1 MLPTKPAFK
10 LNPFF
15 CALLPLTMHGIA
27 FAQVLP
33 VPTSLPTGGQV
44 VSGSAVITSGTDYND
59 TDFVHVAQSSSNV
72 LINWTTFDIANGN
85 LVQFD
90 QPDAGSVAVNRVLS
104 PSASFLDGALN
115 SNGRVFVINPNGV
128 LFGATSSVNVGGLL
142 ATTFDISEGNFS
154 AGRFVFNGSAAG
166 QGEYAGVVRNQGEIN
181 VGVDGR
187 LSDCCIIIPNET
199 DNGGSEFPGLPPIV
213 SGGEVVAAD
222 VGPATPGV
230 AVLAG
235 RRVDNQGDINAFGGQ
250 IGLVSGS
257 SLAISFDN
265 GLISYEVTPRT
276 IEAVNDLAA
285 IRNSGNLSA
294 SGGSVTLLARAS
306 NTTPGVGIL
315 NSGAIRANGISVDGS
330 GGVYLT
336 STGGSIESTG
346 TIDASAS
353 ECCFDDESDTS
364 FYTPQAVRIESDS
377 SVVIRAPVPST
388 NESFDGPAVI
398 SAQGPLINA
407 DAGGVPS
414 AGTIL
419 IQGADVTLSDASI
432 LGSSQVR
439 IVATSGDVT
448 GGSGTTVSGSAVG
461 VAAGGDVSLRGNYSS
476 FINSEV
482 PVVAD
487 LESALAPGSI
497 SIQGA
502 AVAVNGAS
510 IDAATLARIVATT
523 DGITSSPTSNV
534 SGTSLD
540 IQAAGDV
547 ALAGQFSTGKIIRG
561 SEILIAPSKE
571 GVTDPDGIS
580 IQGANVELNGVDIS
594 SAGPV
599 RIAATAGDVY
609 AVSSSNQVS
618 GGALDIR
625 ATGSVELGGTYRAGA
640 PLIDPDVIVASYDD
654 AAPGT
659 IFVQGADVVL
669 DGVSIEAQNQVRIR
683 ATTGGIVGLP
693 NDGFNDVYGSALD
706 FQAAGSIQLSGSYRA
721 GFDPGASLAFVDEA
735 SETGDVFI
743 RGSEVVFNN
752 ASVTGSGEMRI
763 IATSGNVSDIQVGGT
778 SSTSNQITA
787 NALGIQAA
795 GSILLSGS
803 SLTVGTGETSIG
815 GDPTIGDVLG
825 VVERL
830 QALYPPSAESASV
843 TARAD
848 GVEIYDTSD
857 SPSTPISPP
866 IFVPNHQLPN
876 ASFVSGEGGVIRIG
890 TLQMS
895 GDYLFLQSDNPALQF
910 SPTPFPLFIQLVAAG
925 LGGSIAFEQN
935 PAMTADLNLSPSFS
949 FFPDIDDVNATLV
962 FGSISNP
969 GNVFVGQ
976 QGIVAS
982 DTDGF
987 NYVLAAGAGAL
998 IFNPER
1004 LITPGEVVVLGQVA
1018 RGGPRP
1024 PVDPPRGP
1032 DVLFPSPLPPGQT
1045 AEVIAARSEP
1055 VTRSAS
1061 DLTFDVAA
1069 ALDSSIQ
1076 YNSAAGPILA
1086 CQ

>member
-1 MLPTKPAFK
+1 MLPTKLGFK
-10 LNPFF
+10 FNPFF
-15 CALLPLTMHGIA
+15 CALLPLTMHGMA
-27 FAQVLP
+27 FAQALP
-33 VPTSLPTGGQV
+33 TPTDLPTGGQV
-44 VSGSAVITSGTDYND
+44 VSGSAVITTGTDFND
-59 TDFVHVAQSSSNV
+59 TNFVHVAQGSSNV
-72 LINWTTFDIANGN
+72 LINWSTFDIANGN

-104 PSASFLDGALN
+104 PNASFLNGALN

-128 LFGATSSVNVGGLL
+128 LFGANSSVNVGGLL
-142 ATTFDISEGNFS
+142 ATTFDISEGDFN
-154 AGRFVFNGSAAG
+154 AGRFVFNDSATG
-166 QGEYAGVVRNQGEIN
+166 QGDYAGVVLNQGNIN

-199 DNGGSEFPGLPPIV
+199 DNGGSEFPGFPPIV
-213 SGGEVVAAD
+213 IGGGVVAAD
-222 VGPATPGV
+222 AAPTTPGV

-235 RRVDNQGDINAFGGQ
+235 RRVENEGNINAFGGQ
-250 IGLVSGS
+250 IGLASGS
-257 SLAISFDN
+257 SIAVSFDN

-276 IEAVNDLAA
+276 MEAVNDLAA
-285 IRNSGNLSA
+285 IRNTGVLTA

-306 NTTPGVGIL
+306 SSTPGVGIL
-315 NSGAIRANGISVDGS
+315 NSGEIRATGISVDGS
-330 GGVYLT
+330 GGIYLT

-346 TIDASAS
+346 VIDASAS
-353 ECCFDDESDTS
+353 ECCFYEDESV
-364 FYTPQAVRIESDS
+364 YTPQAVRIESDR
-377 SVVIRAPVPST
+377 SVVIRAPVPSSD
-388 NESFDGPAVI
+388 ESFDGPTVVSAV
-398 SAQGPLINA
+398 GPLVNA
-407 DAGGVPS
+407 NAGGVPS
-414 AGTIL
+414 AGTIH
-419 IQGADVTLSDASI
+419 IQGASVTLSDASI
-432 LGSSQVR
+432 TGSSQVH

-448 GGSGTTVSGSAVG
+448 GGTGTSVSGSAVG
-461 VAAGGDVSLRGNYSS
+461 ISAAGDAVLRGSYES
-476 FINSEV
+476 FINFEV
-482 PVVAD
+482 PVVAGLD
-487 LESALAPGSI
+487 GALDPGSI

-502 AVAVNGAS
+502 AVALNGARV
-510 IDAATLARIVATT
+510 DAATQARIVATT
-523 DGITSSPTSNV
+523 GGITSSPSSNV
-534 SGTSLD
+534 SGRSLD
-540 IQAAGDV
+540 IEAPGNV
-547 ALAGQFSTGKIIRG
+547 ELAGLFSTGKIIR
-561 SEILIAPSKE
+561 SPDILLTPSKE
-571 GVTDPDGIS
+571 GVIDPDGIS
-580 IQGANVELNGVDIS
+580 IQGANVDLEGVEIFA
-594 SAGPV
+594 AGPV
-599 RIAATAGDVY
+599 RIAATAGDVN
-609 AVSSSNQVS
+609 ALSSGNDVS
-618 GGALDIR
+618 GSALDIR
-625 ATGSVELGGTYRAGA
+625 ATGSIKLSGSYRAGT
-640 PLIDPDVIVASYDD
+640 PSVIPEIVVAANDD
-654 AAPGT
+654 GVPPAGT
-659 IFVQGADVVL
+659 VLVQGADVVL
-669 DGVSIEAQNQVRIR
+669 DGASIEADNQVRIR
-683 ATTGGIVGLP
+683 ATSGGIVGIP

-706 FQAAGSIQLSGSYRA
+706 FQAAGGIQLSGAYLA

-743 RGSEVVFNN
+743 QGSEVVFNN

-857 SPSTPISPP
+857 SPSTPVSPP

-935 PAMTADLNLSPSFS
+935 PGMTADLNLSPSFFS
-949 FFPDIDDVNATLV
+949 GIDDVNATLV
-962 FGSISNP
+962 FGSLSNP
-969 GNVFVGQ
+969 GNVFIGQ
-976 QGIVAS
+976 EGVVEDGTS
-982 DTDGF
+982 GF
-987 NYVLAAGAGAL
+987 NYVLAAGEGGL

-1004 LITPGEVVVLGQVA
+1004 LFTPGEVVILGQVA
-1018 RGGPRP
+1018 SGGPLP
-1024 PVDPPRGP
+1024 PVDPPPGNG
-1032 DVLFPSPLPPGQT
+1032 VLFPSPLPPGQT

>member
-1 MLPTKPAFK
+1 MLPTKLGFK
-10 LNPFF
+10 FNPFF
-15 CALLPLTMHGIA
+15 CALLPLTMHGMA
-27 FAQVLP
+27 FAQALP
-33 VPTSLPTGGQV
+33 IPTDLPTGGQV
-44 VSGSAVITSGTDYND
+44 VSGSAVITTGTDFND
-59 TDFVHVAQSSSNV
+59 TNFVHVAQGSSNV
-72 LINWTTFDIANGN
+72 LINWSTFDIANGN

-90 QPDAGSVAVNRVLS
+90 QPDASSVAVNRVLS
-104 PSASFLDGALN
+104 PNASFLNGALN

-128 LFGATSSVNVGGLL
+128 LFGANSSVNVGGLL
-142 ATTFDISEGNFS
+142 ATTFDISEGDFN
-154 AGRFVFNGSAAG
+154 AGRFVFSDGATG
-166 QGEYAGVVRNQGEIN
+166 QGDYAGVVLNQGNIN
-181 VGVDGR
+181 VGVDGG

-199 DNGGSEFPGLPPIV
+199 NPGGSELPGLPPIV
-213 SGGEVVAAD
+213 SGGGVVAAD
-222 VGPATPGV
+222 VGPTTPGV

-235 RRVDNQGDINAFGGQ
+235 RRVENEGNINAFGGQ
-250 IGLVSGS
+250 IGLASGS
-257 SLAISFDN
+257 SIAVSFDN

-276 IEAVNDLAA
+276 MEAVNDLAA
-285 IRNSGNLSA
+285 IRNTGVLTA

-306 NTTPGVGIL
+306 SSTPGVGIL
-315 NSGAIRANGISVDGS
+315 NSGEIRATGISVDGS
-330 GGVYLT
+330 GGIYLT

-346 TIDASAS
+346 VIDASAS
-353 ECCFDDESDTS
+353 ECCFYEDEGV
-364 FYTPQAVRIESDS
+364 YTPQAVRIESDR
-377 SVVIRAPVPST
+377 SVVIRAPVPSSD
-388 NESFDGPAVI
+388 ESFDGPTVVSAV
-398 SAQGPLINA
+398 GPLVNA
-407 DAGGVPS
+407 NAGGVPS

-432 LGSSQVR
+432 RGSSQVR

-487 LESALAPGSI
+487 LEGALAPGSI

-523 DGITSSPTSNV
+523 DGITSSPASNV

-561 SEILIAPSKE
+561 PEILIAPSKE

-580 IQGANVELNGVDIS
+580 IQGANVELNGVDIF

-706 FQAAGSIQLSGSYRA
+706 FQAAGSIQLSGSYLA

-743 RGSEVVFNN
+743 QGSEVVFNN

-935 PAMTADLNLSPSFS
+935 PGMTADLNLSPSFFS
-949 FFPDIDDVNATLV
+949 GIDDVNATLV
-962 FGSISNP
+962 FGSLSNP
-969 GNVFVGQ
+969 GNVFIGQ
-976 QGIVAS
+976 EGVVEDGTS
-982 DTDGF
+982 GF
-987 NYVLAAGAGAL
+987 NYVLAAGEGGL

-1004 LITPGEVVVLGQVA
+1004 LFTPGEVVILGQVA
-1018 RGGPRP
+1018 SGGPLP
-1024 PVDPPRGP
+1024 PVDPPPGP